1 MSQLD
6 DALVELRQDMENV
19 KSQSKYYDLF
29 LNSTFFV
36 PTLPD
41 DDAADQAAESE
52 TERQVAPLVIEADGN
67 DYLMLF
73 DSEERLF
80 AWAKTEAKY
89 VEVPGHVLASTSMP
103 PLHWALNV
111 DTEFAKPFIPAEIE
125 WLRGAVEHCNAEAAK
140 QHEAQ
145 QQQA

>member
-6 DALVELRQDMENV
+6 DALIVLRQDMDNR

-36 PTLPD
+36 PTMPHEPGPD
-41 DDAADQAAESE
+41 EAAEDA
-52 TERQVAPLVIEADGN
+52 TTDQVAPLIIESEGN

-73 DSEERLF
+73 DSQERLK
-80 AWAKTEAKY
+80 AWAKEEVSH
-89 VEVPGHVLASTSMP
+89 VEVSGYVLAVTSAD

-111 DTEFAKPFIPAEIE
+111 DTEYAKPFTPAEIA
-125 WLRGAVEHCNAEAAK
+125 WLKDVVEQCDAEAAK
-140 QHEAQ
+140 QHAQ
-145 QQQA
+145 PN